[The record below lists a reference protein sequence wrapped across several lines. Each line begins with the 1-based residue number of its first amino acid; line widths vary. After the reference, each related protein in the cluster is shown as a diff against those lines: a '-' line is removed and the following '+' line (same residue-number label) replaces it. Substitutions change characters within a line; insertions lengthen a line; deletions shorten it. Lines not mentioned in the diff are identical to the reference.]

1 MTSPRTS
8 IWCVESGQCEE
19 GSAAL
24 LTFSSQYDTSA
35 PTTSR
40 DFVFKAIND
49 LVASQ
54 FKQKQGLIGLAPWSY
69 GGTHR
74 SKTQAYNNQGI
85 LIAGDPP
92 QERE

>member
-1 MTSPRTS
+1 MHHSHD
-8 IWCVESGQCEE
+8 G
-19 GSAAL
+19 
-24 LTFSSQYDTSA
+24 QYDTTT

-40 DFVFKAIND
+40 DALFSAILD

-54 FKQKQGLIGLAPWSY
+54 FKAKGGLIGLAPWSY
-69 GGTHR
+69 GGVYR
-74 SKTQAYNNQGI
+74 SDKQKYNNQGM